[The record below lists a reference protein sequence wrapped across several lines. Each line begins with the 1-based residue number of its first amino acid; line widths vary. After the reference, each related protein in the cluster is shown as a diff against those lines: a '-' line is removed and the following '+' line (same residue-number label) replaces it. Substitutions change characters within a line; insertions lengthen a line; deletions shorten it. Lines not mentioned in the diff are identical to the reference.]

1 MSETIPIPDPT
12 WADGLEGGTYV
23 QLGAEPVT
31 VLFQGNHPMKRLN
44 KWQKDAWDWDVSLM
58 EAGKPAGTR
67 VLSTTSRRLL
77 RALAEHAPLRE
88 KKLTIV
94 RRGDGMETEYRVTVS
109 E

>member
-12 WADGLEGGTYV
+12 WADGLEGGTYIS
-23 QLGAEPVT
+23 LSSDPVT
-31 VLFQGNHPMKRLN
+31 VEFEGNHPCVREN
-44 KWQKDAWDWDVSLM
+44 KWGKSAWDWEVRII
-58 EAGKPAGTR
+58 EAGKPAGVR

-88 KKLTIV
+88 KRLTIV
-94 RRGDGMETEYRVTVS
+94 RRGDGMETEYRVTVA